1 MKKLLIK
8 YKQQLFYTLF
18 GTISTIIDIGV
29 YQLCFLVLDIPNVVS
44 NIIAWFVYV
53 TFSFITNKIW
63 VYESRSMKPAILLRE
78 GVAYYIGRGVSLIFG
93 TAIMIFGVDFMRW
106 DSFVTKLISD
116 VVVTI
121 INYGFGFFVFKRIGE
136 YIENR

>member
-29 YQLCFLVLDIPNVVS
+29 YQLCFLVFDIPNVVS

-93 TAIMIFGVDFMRW
+93 TAIMIFGVDYMKW

-116 VVVTI
+116 VFVTI
-121 INYGFGFFVFKRIGE
+121 INYGFGFLVFKRIE
-136 YIENR
+136 KHIENR